1 MMLPN
6 LGLQRA
12 KEEMI
17 LERQTDFAFSY
28 YYFTPC
34 VTRLLHDGR
43 TPM

>member
-1 MMLPN
+1 MLHN
-6 LGLQRA
+6 LSL
-12 KEEMI
+12 EMALNEMN

-43 TPM
+43 TSM